1 MQLKSVKTAAD
12 LPFKGVELIKTDNTV
27 TEVIIG
33 GTLHVK
39 AGQYSGIQV
48 LVRTPGEQ
56 VDRYRM
62 TAMLEGFAPTVEH
75 FEYEHQADS
84 VAEDFKRRGAEAT
97 VEKVR
102 VIVDELGAVTAD
114 AEPTQ
119 APKLEDL
126 PF

>member
-1 MQLKSVKTAAD
+1 MQLKTVKSQAD
-12 LPFKGVELIKTDNTV
+12 LPFRGIELIKTDNTI

-33 GTLHVK
+33 GKLHIK
-39 AGQYSGIQV
+39 AGQYGGIQV
-48 LVRTPGEQ
+48 LARTPGEQ

-102 VIVDELGAVTAD
+102 VIVDELGAVAAD
-114 AEPTQ
+114 AESAQTPE
-119 APKLEDL
+119 PEDL

>member
-1 MQLKSVKTAAD
+1 MQLKTVKSQAD
-12 LPFKGVELIKTDNTV
+12 LPFRGIELIKTDNTI

-33 GTLHVK
+33 GKLHIK

-48 LVRTPGEQ
+48 LARTPGEQ

-62 TAMLEGFAPTVEH
+62 TATLEGFAPTVEH

-102 VIVDELGAVTAD
+102 VIVDELGAVAAD
-114 AEPTQ
+114 AESAQTPE
-119 APKLEDL
+119 PEDL